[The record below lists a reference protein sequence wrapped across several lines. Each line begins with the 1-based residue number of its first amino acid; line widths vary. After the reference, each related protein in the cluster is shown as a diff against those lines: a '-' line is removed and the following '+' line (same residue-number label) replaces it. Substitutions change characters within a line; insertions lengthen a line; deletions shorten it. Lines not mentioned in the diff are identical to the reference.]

1 LTEKKMARA
10 VGRLDDTIAQL
21 EKLHE
26 VAHSIFDAHIDDVR
40 RQCPGVPW
48 STLKICEIAGPAG
61 SSMDIVRGL
70 KILREK
76 FIGEPYPDKKS
87 K

>member
-1 LTEKKMARA
+1 MARA

-21 EKLHE
+21 ERLHK
-26 VAHSIFDAHIDDVR
+26 VAHDIFDAHIDDMR

-48 STLKICEIAGPAG
+48 STLKACEIAAPAG

-76 FIGEPYPDKKS
+76 FTGEPYPDNKPK
-87 K
+87 